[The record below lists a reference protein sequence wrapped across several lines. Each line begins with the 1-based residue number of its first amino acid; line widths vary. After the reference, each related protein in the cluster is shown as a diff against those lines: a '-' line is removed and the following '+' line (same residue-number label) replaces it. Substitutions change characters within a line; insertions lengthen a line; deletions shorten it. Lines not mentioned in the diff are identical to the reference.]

1 MPRQSKYLETRKT
14 NTEYLYKAAL
24 YIRLSVEDGD
34 KEESNSVTNQRM
46 LLNDFLNDNPDIELY
61 DTYIDD
67 GFSGTDFERPGFEK
81 LLEDLYSKKFNTVI
95 VKDLSRLGRNYIEVG
110 NYIEKIFPLF
120 NIRFI
125 AINDQIDSIKNPD
138 SVNSVIVPFKNLIND
153 EYCRDISNKIK
164 AVLNVKM
171 KKGEYVGA
179 YAPYGYLKDPED
191 IHHLII
197 DEEAAKVVKLIYE
210 LTLNGLG
217 RTAIAKK
224 LNELGILNPTGHRAE
239 ELKMRIPVAEDK
251 RNIKYSWCS
260 TTVRQILKNAMYCGD
275 TIQHKGKLISYKIH
289 KRVLLPE
296 EEWVVVKD
304 THEAIIDRE
313 TFDKVQ
319 KEILGRDTKM
329 NSDGKISIFAGHIKC
344 ADCERAMS
352 KKVASKYKGKARE
365 YYHYM
370 CSAYMRSGG
379 IKCSKHT
386 IRNDELEQAVLES
399 IKIQIGLISDIKR
412 IKSEIENST
421 LLDNRKHLIEKNIG
435 KCEEQLVIKRKL
447 RKDSYEDWKL
457 GNISEEEYNEYTKE
471 YSSQIRKIEDNIDN
485 YYKEL
490 KDLEQASMES
500 DWIEHFIK
508 YKNINSLSRELID
521 SLIDNIYVYENKKI
535 KIKFK
540 YEDEY
545 NYLIDFI
552 KRRKNIIA

>member
-34 KEESNSVTNQRM
+34 KEESNSVKNQRM

-61 DTYIDD
+61 DCYIDD
-67 GFSGTDFERPGFEK
+67 GFSGTDFARPGFEK

-379 IKCSKHT
+379 TKCSKHT

-435 KCEEQLVIKRKL
+435 KCEEQLMIKRKL

-471 YSSQIRKIEDNIDN
+471 YSSQIRQIEDNIDN

-500 DWIEHFIK
+500 DWIDNFIK
-508 YKNINSLSRELID
+508 YQNINSLSRELID